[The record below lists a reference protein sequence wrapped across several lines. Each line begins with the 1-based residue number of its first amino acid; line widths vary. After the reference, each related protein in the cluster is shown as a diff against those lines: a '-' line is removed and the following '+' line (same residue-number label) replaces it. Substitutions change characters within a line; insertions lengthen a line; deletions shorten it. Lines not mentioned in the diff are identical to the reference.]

1 MVSRA
6 VWQQCVQ
13 GLLLICEKAPVGDAS
28 HPAHQIKVE
37 TRTWLHGYITD
48 RGVRDEEEWKKV
60 ARDWAN
66 AADTGSPF
74 MEKGLIRIFLED
86 FSKWLEVNR
95 GENLKPRALGKRR
108 LGRVGARAENANVRT
123 GEARTTTRVW
133 VLPETFQPL

>member
-37 TRTWLHGYITD
+37 TRTWLHDYITD